1 MAEKPTRLNR
11 PFPKPKSART
21 PFEPNDTNFPDG
33 TDASNKVV
41 FVPIV
46 QWGSIRI
53 RGQITGAAGAIGLEF
68 ARPAREID
76 PASLP
81 AGPAVAFVYGVDQPA
96 ADGTAWV
103 DGAEFSLEISEAE
116 HQGENWLK
124 ITLNPADASD
134 IDFFDVSGV
143 NLGL

>member
-1 MAEKPTRLNR
+1 MAKEKPTRLNR
-11 PFPKPKSART
+11 PYPEAKSARS
-21 PFEPNDTNFPDG
+21 PFEPNDTNFVDVS
-33 TDASNKVV
+33 DIKVV

-68 ARPAREID
+68 ARPARELD
-76 PASLP
+76 PAALP
-81 AGPAVAFVYGVDQPA
+81 GASEAFVYTVDQPA

-103 DGAEFSLEISEAE
+103 DGVEFSLEISAAE

-124 ITLNPADASD
+124 VTLDPAAGAD

-143 NLGL
+143 NLGLH